1 MIRELSAQYP
11 IREICEAL
19 EVSRSGYYGA
29 LQRRQNP
36 SQREVHNEHLKEQ
49 IQRVF
54 AENKRCYGS
63 PRVAHQLRA
72 EGESCSENR
81 VARLMRQEGLKAKRK
96 KAFRPR
102 TTIRAK
108 EELIAPNHLAHLS
121 FEDIEGVDQFW
132 VSDIT
137 YVQTAQGS
145 LYLVAMMDLKSR
157 KIVGWTLE
165 DHLHTSII
173 EKTLERA
180 FQRRQPPPGLFLHSD
195 RGSQYTSRCW
205 ARRLKSLKI
214 RPSMGAIGYCYDN
227 AAMEASWSTLK
238 TEALPETGRFASKS
252 NAKTELFYYIEVFYN
267 RKRLHSSL
275 DYRSP
280 EDFEQQLYQ
289 STNN

>member
-1 MIRELSAQYP
+1 MIRELSALYS
-11 IREICEAL
+11 ISEICEAL
-19 EVSRSGYYGA
+19 NVSRSGYHA
-29 LQRRQNP
+29 AEQRQKEP
-36 SQREVHNEHLKEQ
+36 SQREVHNEHLYEQ
-49 IQRVF
+49 IERVYR
-54 AENKRCYGS
+54 ENHRCYGS
-63 PRVAHQLRA
+63 PRVTRQLRLQ
-72 EGESCSENR
+72 GETCSENR
-81 VARLMRQEGLKAKRK
+81 VARLMRQKGLKAKTK

-102 TTIRAK
+102 TTIRAR
-108 EELIAPNHLAHLS
+108 EELVAPNHLAKLP
-121 FEDIEGVDQFW
+121 IEAIAGVDQVW

-137 YVQTAQGS
+137 YVPTAEGW
-145 LYLVAMMDLKSR
+145 LYLAALMDLKSR
-157 KIVGWTLE
+157 KIVGWALE
-165 DHLHTSII
+165 DHMNTSLI

-227 AAMEASWSTLK
+227 ATMEAFWSTLK

-280 EDFEQQLYQ
+280 EEFEQQLYQ
-289 STNN
+289 SANN